1 ARVRFHPAGEVS
13 VQVGPAGEGQG
24 PATSYAQIAADA
36 LGLRPD
42 DIDIAE
48 ADTAAVEF
56 GQGTFNSRSMPVGGS
71 AVYEA
76 SRKVLAKAR
85 QFAAHTLGAAAV
97 ADVGYEAGV
106 FTGPEREDGG
116 PASSV
121 TWQDLAPPPHFLPPL
136 P

>member
-1 ARVRFHPAGEVS
+1 A
-13 VQVGPAGEGQG
+13 
-24 PATSYAQIAADA
+24 
-36 LGLRPD
+36 
-42 DIDIAE
+42 
-48 ADTAAVEF
+48 
-56 GQGTFNSRSMPVGGS
+56 VGGS

-97 ADVGYEAGV
+97 ADVGYGAGV

-121 TWQDLAPPPHFLPPL
+121 TWQDVARLAHFVPDIPPGLEPGLDERVFYDPRGLTFPFATYLALVQVDPPTRHILLHPFLPLHHP
-136 P
+136 